1 MYFEFSDSI
10 KNEILFAM
18 EDQTSEYFFD
28 CKNLT
33 LVNKNEFK
41 NLKSEN
47 NFDNFDDRF
56 VKIPKW
62 TSADGFAL
70 LEEFVDSLYSPLA
83 REDLKRTLSSGR
95 GVFRNFKNVLK
106 MYPNVEKRFTLFKN
120 KKMQVK
126 IADWYNNLRES
137 WGLEALESI
146 DEDSFSTEE
155 LVLNDFEF
163 REYDFS
169 KDKNHV
175 KHGEEILTNEL
186 KEQFSDDLG
195 QAVAFLWNRFTDI
208 ATAENKFG
216 FVSYSHAEEFIGC
229 VLYSY
234 CPSSAKKT
242 VLLTDFFVLQNF
254 RGLGIGKELLS
265 KSLRLLKN
273 AKIQWVIIS
282 NIIVPNSMDPL
293 LLEMGFEKFG
303 SGYRANLL
311 QSYS

>member
-10 KNEILFAM
+10 KTEILFAM

-28 CKNLT
+28 SKNLSI
-33 LVNKNEFK
+33 VNKNEFE

-47 NFDNFDDRF
+47 DIDDRDDRY

-62 TSADGFAL
+62 TSADGYAL

-106 MYPNVEKRFTLFKN
+106 MYPNVEKRFALFKN

-137 WGLEALESI
+137 WGLETLESI
-146 DEDSFSTEE
+146 DEEAFSTEE
-155 LVLNDFEF
+155 LVQNDFEF

-175 KHGEEILTNEL
+175 KHGEDILANEL
-186 KEQFSDDLG
+186 TEQFPGDLG
-195 QAVAFLWNRFTDI
+195 QTVAFLWNRFTDI
-208 ATAENKFG
+208 ATTENKFG

-265 KSLRLLKN
+265 KSLFFLKN
-273 AKIQWVIIS
+273 KGIQWVIIS
-282 NIIVPNSMDPL
+282 NIIVPDSMDPL

-303 SGYRANLL
+303 FGYRINLL
-311 QSYS
+311 KE